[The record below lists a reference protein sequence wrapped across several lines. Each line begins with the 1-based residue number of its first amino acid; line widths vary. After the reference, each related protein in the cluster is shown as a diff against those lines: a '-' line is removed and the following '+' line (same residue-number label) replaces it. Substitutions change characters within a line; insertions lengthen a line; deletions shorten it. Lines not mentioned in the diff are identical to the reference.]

1 MSRLQNKLSRRKK
14 HLPDLPQRDAVNGPE
29 ACPDGD
35 AASADS
41 SDMRQP
47 DVLSAGEAD
56 VDNGTVKSGTP
67 QDDPPQITGSKSD
80 IIAQLQRRME
90 KIERKKVKAFGTKN
104 KRSRASAV
112 DAADAARCDDAI
124 DDVSFSVTVSD
135 GPAVETVQLFTD
147 KADSVVMPDTVVIQN
162 DALLPG
168 KIMDTA
174 AGEIWLNRKM
184 YPGYYHGQA
193 AVNRYLSVGTA
204 LAAFAKDERLGA
216 LSPEGAL
223 FIDTETTGLSS
234 GAGTLPFLVG
244 CGFFEDGIFVVEQY
258 FCREPS
264 EEPAQLEALA
274 HRLAQATYLVSFNG
288 KSFDMP
294 LVNTR
299 FIINKMK
306 NPGYNL
312 PHLDLLHVCRRIF
325 KRRLND
331 RSLQNMER
339 VILGFVREGD
349 IPGALIPEAYR
360 DYLFGHGEDQ
370 IAAILEHNLLD
381 IVALAALG
389 GVLDEIYNDPDAVAD
404 VADHLGLAK
413 EAFGA
418 GEMDI
423 GNLHLDAAEDGGQDD
438 DRRIALHMKARAALR
453 QRHYGDA
460 VTFYLKVLEVDETDM
475 DAHLQLSK
483 LYEHRTKDYEKALH
497 HAEAAT
503 GLEGDEAGERRMKR
517 LLKKKEKHDNRK
529 W

>member
-1 MSRLQNKLSRRKK
+1 MRRSK
-14 HLPDLPQRDAVNGPE
+14 
-29 ACPDGD
+29 
-35 AASADS
+35 AASNGAE
-41 SDMRQP
+41 QP
-47 DVLSAGEAD
+47 DTTDE
-56 VDNGTVKSGTP
+56 
-67 QDDPPQITGSKSD
+67 ITGSKSE

-90 KIERKKVKAFGTKN
+90 KIERKKVKAFGSKN
-104 KRSRASAV
+104 KARTRSDEMISEPELIEEV
-112 DAADAARCDDAI
+112 DKPTDESTP
-124 DDVSFSVTVSD
+124 VTVQSVTVQS
-135 GPAVETVQLFTD
+135 E
-147 KADSVVMPDTVVIQN
+147 S
-162 DALLPG
+162 LLPG
-168 KIMDTA
+168 AVRDTSL
-174 AGEIWLNRKM
+174 GEIWCNRER
-184 YPGYYHGQA
+184 YPGYFHGNTE
-193 AVNRYLSVGTA
+193 VNLYLSAGNA
-204 LAAFAKDERLGA
+204 LATFAKDQRLSE
-216 LSPEGAL
+216 LPPEGAL

-244 CGFFEDGIFVVEQY
+244 CGFFDDGVFVVEQY

-274 HRLAQATYLVSFNG
+274 ERLAQARYLVSFNG

-294 LVNTR
+294 LINTR
-299 FIINKMK
+299 YIINKMK

-331 RSLQNMER
+331 RSLQNLER
-339 VILGFVREGD
+339 VILGFTREGD

-389 GVLDEIYNDPDAVAD
+389 GVLDQIYNDPEAVAD

-418 GEMDI
+418 GETDI
-423 GNLHLDAAEDGGQDD
+423 GNMHLDAAEDGGPGD
-438 DRRIALHMKARAALR
+438 DRRMALHMKAKAALR
-453 QRHYGDA
+453 RKAFSDA
-460 VTFYLKVLEVDETDM
+460 AESYLKIVAEDSADL

-483 LYEHRTKDYEKALH
+483 IYEHRVKEFDKALH
-497 HAEAAT
+497 HAKAASE
-503 GLEGDEAGERRMKR
+503 LEGEEAGGHRIRRIQ
-517 LLKKKEKHDNRK
+517 KKKDKKFGKRK